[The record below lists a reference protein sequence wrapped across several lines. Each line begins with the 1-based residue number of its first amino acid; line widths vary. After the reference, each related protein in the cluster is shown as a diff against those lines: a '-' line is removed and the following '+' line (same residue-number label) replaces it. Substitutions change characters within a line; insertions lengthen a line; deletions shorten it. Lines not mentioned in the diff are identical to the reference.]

1 MSLIRNGFAVS
12 CRRRGLLSALF
23 SALLALALFD
33 PGAATAQEAKQ
44 IKLTDKHIQGF
55 MAASKDMG
63 KLYAGANP
71 DKPDPK
77 LEARAAA
84 IAKKNGFASLDEY
97 DDASTNISMIFS
109 GIDPQTKKF
118 TEPPEQIRKEIA
130 SLKADKSVPDAE
142 KKEDLAQLEAS
153 LKTAKPIQFK
163 ENIALVLKYF
173 DQLAPDRAAETPP
186 SRVSAG
192 AVHSRRRARNCVKAP
207 ASRPRRPSST
217 ITIVCRR
224 MGRPQLSFVAERRKL

>member
-12 CRRRGLLSALF
+12 CTRRGLLGALF

-33 PGAATAQEAKQ
+33 LGAATAQEAKQ

-118 TEPPEQIRKEIA
+118 SEPPEQIRKEIA
-130 SLKADKSVPDAE
+130 ALKADKSVPEAE

-173 DQLAPDRAAETPP
+173 DQLAPLMQEQDSKR
-186 SRVSAG
+186 
-192 AVHSRRRARNCVKAP
+192 P
-207 ASRPRRPSST
+207 AD
-217 ITIVCRR
+217 
-224 MGRPQLSFVAERRKL
+224 